1 MICSDF
7 GCKPLFLAVL
17 GESYPG
23 SSLSRGGGEGG
34 RGGGGGGQKSKKNLA
49 KNKTNPQPSFR
60 PFCPHQK
67 VFLRSFAKIKLSK
80 HSDMTELPSYDCIFL
95 YISSNTQPFISNNF

>member
-34 RGGGGGGQKSKKNLA
+34 RGGGGGGQKSKKIWQ
-49 KNKTNPQPSFR
+49 KTKLIRNPLFGHFVLTR
-60 PFCPHQK
+60 KF
-67 VFLRSFAKIKLSK
+67 FAEFYKDTI
-80 HSDMTELPSYDCIFL
+80 I
-95 YISSNTQPFISNNF
+95 QA